1 MIGINLFKHQEL
13 SADISKDAFYSG
25 KKLHLTTDPTGFGKT
40 FLFTVLCKWLKEK
53 EPDLQFI
60 ISAAQKEQVKEIADA
75 FRKYTDLRTIV
86 IPGGEDQ
93 MRYLV
98 FTEEG
103 REALENVK
111 EASREYLNMAYAGEE
126 TNDFIEKRYNL
137 FLICIDNAASDIVSV
152 EDQKARM
159 DKLADDDPRREK
171 LKERLDSFRSSLSS
185 NYSTAERII
194 GEAILK
200 ISDTQVRAEFANFN
214 ELDKE
219 QRKILIRNEY
229 KKQLR
234 YMDPFE
240 KVFPDIK
247 FEISDVAVLTHA
259 KLFRS
264 ILTKRRFM
272 LADISKIDGGNIV
285 LFIDEVESFRSNYT
299 DYLVDMALDRSADML
314 GLLNIINA
322 SIRSGFFENDDYVT
336 KNNDGTVNREV
347 AERAKDLLDSYEPL
361 HELYGYNP
369 NLRMENPANRQE
381 VPQITNSIGYIIQ
394 KNAEDKYVG
403 SDDKKQVLTLSPEAG
418 SSNKAPDKAQDGKE
432 QPEQA
437 KQNETE
443 EKKREPT
450 LINFVIDARRLING
464 YVGLIRRVAHTIDVK
479 WISNNIFSDADRA
492 NYTAVG
498 RALYGDPESAAAR
511 YVLSNIY
518 PSYGKRLIGKL
529 HPYRMGISYT
539 RTRQEHP
546 RSDNMSLYNTNIPR
560 FPEAE
565 LEDYVANLRFVYVF
579 SGTGWLNALNNFNF
593 DYLKDD
599 MYIPDPKASKAVHDA
614 YIEWKKEQYKGTDFC
629 IERICGNEKNCPDL
643 ISPDNKNEKKEK
655 IYVARDVDA
664 SCQYMN
670 SHMSMMQEHGVS
682 GGTGAIICTPRDL
695 AGLLVRHLVRSG
707 TDMSRIAVLRLKKG
721 KIHELD
727 KNGTKSDREVCT
739 KEGDTFYIDV
749 SDGRFYY
756 LFTAFRSGTRG
767 YNVAFKNGE
776 NIYDASGIFLYHV
789 TKVIPQRDEPN
800 ENSTY
805 KQIERDT
812 TKHILTANMAYL
824 HCMFLHDGKI
834 DAEIMKNVSWII
846 KRISYDYG
854 IMKKD
859 IYESDPWS
867 PYKLQGT
874 SEILQ
879 ALGRIRNNK
888 KMPLIYIGIN
898 NDVFAKNQLRE
909 EQLDMDCL
917 SYEAL
922 QVAKR
927 LPALWAEYERDM
939 ENKKRLSSIDEAAL
953 RKSLT
958 SLAKSR
964 IPSEKKALSK
974 GNTDIEKLADYA
986 AAFDAIK
993 EASVSLNLRPAAVL
1007 WGPGKKPIPAY
1018 NQIVKNLWLADN
1030 NPFSQPS
1037 IYPFEYSSY
1046 YDSEK
1051 GATVYTREI
1060 LPGKAYITPSSL
1072 LLTETVRMFSSF
1084 CEKEMKELMPA
1095 IMDKKTLDVM
1105 RRKDMFP
1112 YAMAS
1117 FTVDVFKGEYGER
1130 LFSAM
1135 MKKALL
1141 LEMTEFAVTHMPLP
1155 QYEDYDFT
1163 VLRKDGS
1170 VAGYAN
1176 VKYRSTKKFEL
1187 ERTMS
1192 HYKEKLLRSP
1202 LTGTIRLLY
1211 IDMCPAGERSDNV
1224 YTEEKNDYIKK
1235 INKDLKKYG
1244 KRVEVYAMALF
1255 SKDADIYIDRDDVIT
1270 AITNTIR
1277 KINQFF
1283 IG

>member
-1 MIGINLFKHQEL
+1 MLNISLFEHQGL

-25 KKLHLTTDPTGFGKT
+25 KKLHLTTDPTGSGKT

-53 EPDLQFI
+53 EPDLQII
-60 ISAAQKEQVKEIADA
+60 ISAAQKEQVKEIAGA
-75 FRKYTDLRTIV
+75 FHKYTDLRTIV
-86 IPGGEDQ
+86 LPGREDQ
-93 MRYLV
+93 MHHLV

-103 REALENVK
+103 RDDLEKVK
-111 EASREYLNMAYAGEE
+111 DACKVLLYMAYMGGKDDEAI
-126 TNDFIEKRYNL
+126 NAIYNT
-137 FLICIDNAASDIVSV
+137 FLICIDNAVSDISSI
-152 EDQKARM
+152 ENQKTRM
-159 DKLADDDPRREK
+159 DQLPDEDPGREK
-171 LKERLDSFRSSLSS
+171 LKERINTFESSLSS
-185 NYSTAERII
+185 NYADAEKIVDA
-194 GEAILK
+194 AIK
-200 ISDTQVRAEFANFN
+200 NIAETQARAAFPNF
-214 ELDKE
+214 DAMPTDQQKAIK
-219 QRKILIRNEY
+219 RKEY
-229 KKQLR
+229 KEHLR
-234 YMDPFE
+234 RMDLFE
-240 KVFPDIK
+240 KVFPDIE
-247 FEISDVAVLTHA
+247 FELKDVVIMTHA
-259 KLFRS
+259 KLFRT
-264 ILTKRRFM
+264 ILTKHS
-272 LADISKIDGGNIV
+272 LKLVDIAKNNSGNIA
-285 LFIDEVESFRSNYT
+285 LFIDEGESFRSNY
-299 DYLVDMALDRSADML
+299 VDHMVDEAVTRTADML

-322 SIRSGFFENDDYVT
+322 SIRSNFFENDDYVT
-336 KNNDGTVNREV
+336 KNNDGTENRDISDIS
-347 AERAKDLLDSYEPL
+347 KDLLNMYDL
-361 HELYGYNP
+361 LRKIYGYDP
-369 NLRMENPANRQE
+369 NLHMENQLDRKE
-381 VPQITNSIGYIIQ
+381 TPQITNSVGYIVQ
-394 KNAEDKYVG
+394 KDAENKYVKTD
-403 SDDKKQVLTLSPEAG
+403 SKRQVLIL
-418 SSNKAPDKAQDGKE
+418 APDGDNAADTQHASEKPADKE
-432 QPEQA
+432 
-437 KQNETE
+437 NI
-443 EKKREPT
+443 KKPT
-450 LINFVIDARRLING
+450 LINFVTDARRLINR
-464 YVGLIRRVAHTIDVK
+464 YVGLVRRVA
-479 WISNNIFSDADRA
+479 NILEIRQAANDFIRSDPDRA

-498 RALYGDPESAAAR
+498 RVLYGDPESAAAR
-511 YVLSNIY
+511 YVLSNIF
-518 PSYGKRLIGKL
+518 PTYGKHSNDMDKD
-529 HPYRMGISYT
+529 HPYRIGLSHT
-539 RTRQEHP
+539 RKQREHP
-546 RSDNMSLYNTNIPR
+546 RSDNMSLRHTNIPR

-565 LEDYVANLRFVYVF
+565 LEDYVENLRFVYIF

-593 DYLKDD
+593 DYLKKY
-599 MYIPDPKASKAVHDA
+599 MYEPNPEASKAVHDA
-614 YIEWKKEQYKGTDFC
+614 YIKWKEEQYTNTEFRVT
-629 IERICGNEKNCPDL
+629 RICGDAKNCPDL
-643 ISPDNKNEKKEK
+643 ISIDYKEK
-655 IYVARDVDA
+655 EYVARDVDA

-695 AGLLVRHLVRSG
+695 ADLLVRHLVRSG

-727 KNGTKSDREVCT
+727 KNGKKSDREVCT

-776 NIYDASGIFLYHV
+776 DVYDASGIFLYQV
-789 TKVIPQRDEPN
+789 TKIIPNRDEPDK
-800 ENSTY
+800 NSTY

-812 TKHILTANMAYL
+812 TKHILSANMAYL
-824 HCMFLHDGKI
+824 HCMLLHDGKI
-834 DAEIMKNVSWII
+834 DPKVMKNVSWII

-922 QVAKR
+922 QVAKK
-927 LPALWAEYERDM
+927 LPALWAEYERDI
-939 ENKKRLSSIDEAAL
+939 ENKKLLNSIDEAAL
-953 RKSLT
+953 RKGLT
-958 SLAKSR
+958 SLAKGR
-964 IPSEKKALSK
+964 IPAEKKALLK
-974 GNTDIEKLADYA
+974 GNTDTEKLADYA

-993 EASVSLNLRPAAVL
+993 EASVSLNLRPAAIL

-1018 NQIVKNLWLADN
+1018 NQIVKGLWFCDN
-1030 NPFSQPS
+1030 NPYSQPVV
-1037 IYPFEYSSY
+1037 YPFEYSSY

-1072 LLTETVRMFSSF
+1072 LLTETVKMFSSF

-1095 IMDKKTLDVM
+1095 IMDKKVLDIM

-1112 YAMAS
+1112 YAIAS
-1117 FTVDVFKGEYGER
+1117 FAVDVFKGEYGER
-1130 LFSAM
+1130 LFAAM
-1135 MKKALL
+1135 MKKAMTLG
-1141 LEMTEFAVTHMPLP
+1141 MTEFAVAPMPLP
-1155 QYEDYDFT
+1155 QYEDYDFAM
-1163 VLRKDGS
+1163 LRKDGS
-1170 VAGYAN
+1170 VAGYTN
-1176 VKYRSTKKFEL
+1176 VKYRSVEEFDL
-1187 ERTMS
+1187 EKSMA

-1211 IDMCPAGERSDNV
+1211 IDMCPAGERTDTVYSD
-1224 YTEEKNDYIKK
+1224 ENDHIKK
-1235 INKDLKKYG
+1235 INKELEKYG

>member
-1 MIGINLFKHQEL
+1 MVDLSLFKHQEL
-13 SADISKDAFYSG
+13 RGGIMMDAYHSG
-25 KKLHLTTDPTGFGKT
+25 KNLFLVTDPTGSGKT
-40 FLFTVLCKWLKEK
+40 LLITWMSRLIKHIN
-53 EPDLQFI
+53 PDIQI
-60 ISAAQKEQVKEIADA
+60 VVAAAQKEQVKEISDA
-75 FRKYTDLRTIV
+75 FHKYTDLRTIV
-86 IPGGEDQ
+86 LPGREDQ
-93 MRYLV
+93 MHHLV

-103 REALENVK
+103 RDDLEKVK
-111 EASREYLNMAYAGEE
+111 DACKDLLYMAYMGGKDDEAI
-126 TNDFIEKRYNL
+126 NAIYNT
-137 FLICIDNAASDIVSV
+137 FLICIDNAVSDISSI
-152 EDQKARM
+152 ENQKTRM
-159 DKLADDDPRREK
+159 DQLPDGDPGREK
-171 LKERLDSFRSSLSS
+171 LKERINTFESSLSS
-185 NYSTAERII
+185 NYADAEKIVDA
-194 GEAILK
+194 AIK
-200 ISDTQVRAEFANFN
+200 NMAETQARAAFPHFDAMPTDQQKAIKRKEY
-214 ELDKE
+214 KE
-219 QRKILIRNEY
+219 Q
-229 KKQLR
+229 LR
-234 YMDPFE
+234 RMDLFE
-240 KVFPDIK
+240 KVFPDIE
-247 FEISDVAVLTHA
+247 FELKDVVIMTHA
-259 KLFRS
+259 KLFRT
-264 ILTKRRFM
+264 ILTKHS
-272 LADISKIDGGNIV
+272 LKLVDIAKNNNGNIA
-285 LFIDEVESFRSNYT
+285 LFIDEGESFRSNY
-299 DYLVDMALDRSADML
+299 VDHMVDEAVTRTADML

-336 KNNDGTVNREV
+336 KNNDGTENRDISNIS
-347 AERAKDLLDSYEPL
+347 KDLLNMYGPL
-361 HELYGYNP
+361 RKIYGYDP
-369 NLRMENPANRQE
+369 NLHMENQLDQKE
-381 VPQITNSIGYIIQ
+381 TPQITNSVGYIVQ
-394 KNAEDKYVG
+394 KDAENKYVKTD
-403 SDDKKQVLTLSPEAG
+403 SKRQVLVL
-418 SSNKAPDKAQDGKE
+418 APDGDNAADTQHVS
-432 QPEQA
+432 
-437 KQNETE
+437 ETLADE
-443 EKKREPT
+443 ENVKKPT
-450 LINFVIDARRLING
+450 LINFVTDARRLINR
-464 YVGLIRRVAHTIDVK
+464 YVGLVRRVA
-479 WISNNIFSDADRA
+479 NILEIRQAANDFIRSEPDRA

-498 RALYGDPESAAAR
+498 RVLYGDPESAAAR
-511 YVLSNIY
+511 YVLSNIF
-518 PSYGKRLIGKL
+518 PTYGKRSNDMDKD
-529 HPYRMGISYT
+529 HPYRIGLSHT
-539 RTRQEHP
+539 RKQREHP
-546 RSDNMSLYNTNIPR
+546 RSDNMSLRHTNIPR

-565 LEDYVANLRFVYVF
+565 LEDYVENLRFVYIF

-593 DYLKDD
+593 DYLKKY
-599 MYIPDPKASKAVHDA
+599 MYVPDSKASKAVHDA
-614 YIEWKKEQYKGTDFC
+614 YIEWKKEQYKGTKFC

-643 ISPDNKNEKKEK
+643 ISSDNKNEKKEK

-664 SCQYMN
+664 SCQYMK

-727 KNGTKSDREVCT
+727 KNGNKSDREICT

-776 NIYDASGIFLYHV
+776 DVYDASGIFLYHV
-789 TKVIPQRDEPN
+789 TKIIPNRDEPDK
-800 ENSTY
+800 NSTY

-812 TKHILTANMAYL
+812 TRHILSANMAYL
-824 HCMFLHDGKI
+824 HCMLLHDGKI
-834 DAEIMKNVSWII
+834 DPKVMKNVSWII

-974 GNTDIEKLADYA
+974 GDTDTEKLADYA

-1018 NQIVKNLWLADN
+1018 NQIVKNLWFADN

-1060 LPGKAYITPSSL
+1060 LPGKAYITPSSI

-1084 CEKEMKELMPA
+1084 CGEEMKELMPA
-1095 IMDKKTLDVM
+1095 IMDQKTLDVM

-1141 LEMTEFAVTHMPLP
+1141 LGMTEFVIAHMPLP
-1155 QYEDYDFT
+1155 QYEDYDFA

-1176 VKYRSTKKFEL
+1176 VKYRSTEEFDL
-1187 ERTMS
+1187 EKSMS

-1211 IDMCPAGERSDNV
+1211 IDMCPAGERSDKV

-1244 KRVEVYAMALF
+1244 KRVEVRAMALF
-1255 SKDADIYIDRDDVIT
+1255 SKDADIYIDRNDAIT

>member
-1 MIGINLFKHQEL
+1 MVDLSLFKHQEL
-13 SADISKDAFYSG
+13 RGGIMMDAYHSG
-25 KKLHLTTDPTGFGKT
+25 KNLFLVTDPTGSGKT
-40 FLFTVLCKWLKEK
+40 LLITWMSRLIKHIN
-53 EPDLQFI
+53 PDIQI
-60 ISAAQKEQVKEIADA
+60 VVAAAQKEQVKEISDA
-75 FRKYTDLRTIV
+75 FHKYTDLRTIV
-86 IPGGEDQ
+86 LPGREDQ
-93 MRYLV
+93 MHHLV

-103 REALENVK
+103 RDDLEKVK
-111 EASREYLNMAYAGEE
+111 DACKDLLYMAYMGGKDDEAI
-126 TNDFIEKRYNL
+126 NAIYNT
-137 FLICIDNAASDIVSV
+137 FLICIDNAVSDISSI
-152 EDQKARM
+152 ENQKTRM
-159 DKLADDDPRREK
+159 DQLPDGDPGREK
-171 LKERLDSFRSSLSS
+171 LKERINTFESSLSS
-185 NYSTAERII
+185 NYADAEKIVDA
-194 GEAILK
+194 AIK
-200 ISDTQVRAEFANFN
+200 NMAETQARAAFPNFDAMPTDQQKAIKRK
-214 ELDKE
+214 EYKE
-219 QRKILIRNEY
+219 Q
-229 KKQLR
+229 LR
-234 YMDPFE
+234 RMDLFE
-240 KVFPDIK
+240 KVFPDIE
-247 FEISDVAVLTHA
+247 FELKDVVIMTHA
-259 KLFRS
+259 KLFRT
-264 ILTKRRFM
+264 ILTKHS
-272 LADISKIDGGNIV
+272 LKLVDIAKNNGGNIA
-285 LFIDEVESFRSNYT
+285 LFIDEGESFRSNY
-299 DYLVDMALDRSADML
+299 VDHMVDEAVTRTADML

-336 KNNDGTVNREV
+336 KNNDGTENRDISNIS
-347 AERAKDLLDSYEPL
+347 KDLLNMYGPL
-361 HELYGYNP
+361 RKIYGYDP
-369 NLRMENPANRQE
+369 NLHMENQLDQKE
-381 VPQITNSIGYIIQ
+381 TPQITNSVGYIVQ
-394 KNAEDKYVG
+394 KDAENKYVKTD
-403 SDDKKQVLTLSPEAG
+403 SKRQVLVL
-418 SSNKAPDKAQDGKE
+418 APDGDNAADTQHVS
-432 QPEQA
+432 
-437 KQNETE
+437 ETPADE
-443 EKKREPT
+443 ENVKKPT
-450 LINFVIDARRLING
+450 LINFVTDARRLINR
-464 YVGLIRRVAHTIDVK
+464 YVGLVRRVA
-479 WISNNIFSDADRA
+479 NILEIRQAANDFIRSDPDRA

-498 RALYGDPESAAAR
+498 RVLYGDPESAAAR
-511 YVLSNIY
+511 YVLSNIF
-518 PSYGKRLIGKL
+518 PTYGKHYSDMDKD
-529 HPYRMGISYT
+529 HPYRIGLSHT
-539 RTRQEHP
+539 RKQREHP
-546 RSDNMSLYNTNIPR
+546 RSDNMSLRHTNIPR

-565 LEDYVANLRFVYVF
+565 LEDYVENLRFVYIF

-593 DYLKDD
+593 DYLKKY
-599 MYIPDPKASKAVHDA
+599 MFVPDPEASKAVHDA
-614 YIEWKKEQYKGTDFC
+614 YIKWKEEQYTNTEFRVT
-629 IERICGNEKNCPDL
+629 RICGDEKNCPDL
-643 ISPDNKNEKKEK
+643 IDIDNKEKE
-655 IYVARDVDA
+655 YVARDVDA
-664 SCQYMN
+664 SCQYMK

-695 AGLLVRHLVRSG
+695 ADLLVRHLVRSG

-727 KNGTKSDREVCT
+727 KNGNKSDREVCT

-776 NIYDASGIFLYHV
+776 DVYDASGIFLYHV
-789 TKVIPQRDEPN
+789 TKIIPNRDEPDK
-800 ENSTY
+800 NSTY

-812 TKHILTANMAYL
+812 TRHILSANMAYL
-824 HCMFLHDGKI
+824 HCMLLHDGKI
-834 DAEIMKNVSWII
+834 DPKVMRNVSWII

-964 IPSEKKALSK
+964 IPSEKKALFK
-974 GNTDIEKLADYA
+974 GNTDTEKLADYA

-1018 NQIVKNLWLADN
+1018 NQIVKNLWFADN

-1037 IYPFEYSSY
+1037 VYPFEYSSY

-1084 CEKEMKELMPA
+1084 CGEEMKELMPA

-1141 LEMTEFAVTHMPLP
+1141 LGMTEFVIAHMPLP
-1155 QYEDYDFT
+1155 QYEDYDFA

-1176 VKYRSTKKFEL
+1176 VKYRSTEEFDL
-1187 ERTMS
+1187 EKSMS

-1211 IDMCPAGERSDNV
+1211 IDMCPAGERSV
-1224 YTEEKNDYIKK
+1224 KMYTEEKNDYIKK